1 MALFDPDAIDPYADK
16 DVHWLIRS
24 QAERHRDAPFLLWE
38 PFSGPGET
46 WTYASFYSEV
56 RNVAAGLRDRG
67 IGHGDFLLLHANN
80 CPEFL
85 LTWYACALLG
95 AVVVTTNPRAAVG
108 EMTYFIEHSGVKA
121 AVVEQSYLDLMAETG
136 AGFAWMAAIATPET
150 EGTALPDGVLPFASL
165 SGDGAALEL
174 EPLDPMTRISVQYT
188 SGTTSRPKGVV
199 WTHANVLWGAQV
211 GAAHNQLRSDDC
223 AIVFTPLC
231 HTNAMS
237 WGHFPIVWSG
247 SRMVLQPKFS
257 ASRFWPLAVEH
268 KCTWGN
274 VIPFAMQA
282 VIAQG
287 IPEQH
292 SYRHWVVGAA
302 NIGDLE
308 SHLKLSIVGA
318 WGMTETVTHGTWTP
332 PQLPAPM
339 RSMGMPAPEYE
350 IRIVDD
356 AGLPVAKG
364 QTGNLKIRGKRGRAL
379 FLEYLNNPEATA
391 ASFDADGWF
400 DTGDRVW
407 QSEHGHLRFADRA
420 KDMLKV
426 GAENV
431 AASEIESVIALVPG
445 VGEVAVVGRPHPMLD
460 EVPVAFVISPNP
472 GPELAE
478 AILAKCRHE
487 LAGFKVPVE
496 VLFMDEFPRAEL
508 NKVAKKELREIAR
521 SEAAAVANA

>member
-1 MALFDPDAIDPYADK
+1 MSLFDPAALDPYADK
-16 DVHWLIRS
+16 DVHWLLRA
-24 QAERHRDAPFLLWE
+24 QAERRGNAPFLHWE
-38 PFSGPGET
+38 PFSGEGRT
-46 WTYASFYSEV
+46 WTYRDFYADT
-56 RNVAAGLRDRG
+56 RTVAAGLRDRG
-67 IGHGDFLLLHANN
+67 IGRGDFVLLHANN

-95 AVVVTTNPRAAVG
+95 AVVVTTNPRAGLG
-108 EMTYFIEHSGVKA
+108 EMIYFIEHSGVKA
-121 AVVEQSYLDLMAETG
+121 AVVEGAYLGLIAETG
-136 AGFAWMAAIATPET
+136 ATFDWIAAIPSE
-150 EGTALPDGVLPFASL
+150 EDGGNALPQGVLPFGELA
-165 SGDGAALEL
+165 GDGPALQL
-174 EPLDPMTRISVQYT
+174 DPLDPMTPISVQYT

-223 AIVFTPLC
+223 AMVFTPLC

-237 WGHFPIVWSG
+237 WGHLPVVWSG

-257 ASRFWPLAVEH
+257 ASRFWPLAVRH
-268 KCTWGN
+268 QCTWGN
-274 VIPFAMQA
+274 VIPFAVQA
-282 VIAQG
+282 VVAQG
-287 IPEQH
+287 IPEKH

-302 NIGDLE
+302 NLGDLE
-308 SHLKLSIVGA
+308 GRLGLSIVGA

-332 PQLPAPM
+332 PQLPAPA

-350 IRIVDD
+350 LKVVDD
-356 AGLPVAKG
+356 QGQPVPKG
-364 QTGNLKIRGKRGRAL
+364 ETGNLKIRGKRGRAL

-407 QSEHGHLRFADRA
+407 QTDEGHLRFADRA

-431 AASEIESVIALVPG
+431 AASEIEAVIAAVPG

-460 EVPVAFVISPNP
+460 EVPVAFILSPTP
-472 GPELAE
+472 GDALRDAVLA
-478 AILAKCRHE
+478 ACRHE
-487 LAGFKVPVE
+487 LAGFKVPVD
-496 VLFMDEFPRAEL
+496 VLFLEEFPRAEL
-508 NKVAKKELREIAR
+508 NKVAKKELREIAK
-521 SEAAAVANA
+521 SG